1 MIFKKTLSIGIVFI
15 FLIVNISFAQNGKTK
30 IHKLAKGETMYALS
44 KKYKVSLEDIKKANP
59 GMGDKLDIGQEIKIP
74 TTSKDEIKIDK
85 KEESADFK
93 GEYFVHTLKSGETLS
108 ALSKKYKIGLDKIKK
123 ANPGLSDK
131 LDVGDEIKIPGK
143 QKVTGQKEPKQKVE
157 KNVDE
162 SNSASESDNLVKH
175 KLKANENFKV
185 LAKKYGV
192 SVAEILKVNPK
203 LGAKVKVG
211 TIVNIPASKDKIA
224 SDEDAKEPVAVQE
237 PAENESNV
245 NQSVTSQN
253 NLTHKVAKKETLFT
267 IAKKYKTTVA
277 KLQKLNPKIKGGLK
291 VGQLVII
298 SAKQTSTQNL
308 VDEKPIENAVSETI
322 EDAGYHVVKPKQTQF
337 SIAKQYK
344 VSVSEIRLW
353 NKLSAK
359 SQLKVGQKL
368 IVSKSKFSD
377 NSTSEVA
384 NASSN
389 NLENIEKSKET
400 GTLNMIENQDADEPT
415 NPQTA
420 SKSLVIKQEPTTE
433 PVDPDKVTVTTSTAV
448 NASGYN
454 KITETGLAEIIEEN
468 VETNKFLAL
477 HKTAPIGTLIQVKNP
492 MTEIAIFVRVIGKLP
507 DNSSNDKIIIKVS
520 KKVRERI
527 GALNQ
532 RFPVEISYI
541 P

>member
-1 MIFKKTLSIGIVFI
+1 M
-15 FLIVNISFAQNGKTK
+15 LISRKFTSVCLLVLVLISNVLLAQNGKTK
-30 IHKLAKGETMYALS
+30 IHKLAKGETLYALS

-59 GMGDKLDIGQEIKIP
+59 GMGDDLDIGQEIKIP
-74 TTSKDEIKIDK
+74 LAGKTNSKEEAKDE
-85 KEESADFK
+85 KEDFK
-93 GEYFVHTLKSGETLS
+93 GEFFVHKLKSGETLS
-108 ALSKKYKIGLDKIKK
+108 ALSKKYKVGLDKIKK

-143 QKVTGQKEPKQKVE
+143 QKVVAAKPIKEKEQPQE
-157 KNVDE
+157 EENFAEPQGDII
-162 SNSASESDNLVKH
+162 KH

-185 LAKKYGV
+185 LSKKYGV

-211 TIVNIPASKDKIA
+211 TIVNIPASKDKMA
-224 SDEDAKEPVAVQE
+224 TEEVAKEPVAQQE
-237 PAENESNV
+237 PAENESITEQV
-245 NQSVTSQN
+245 TTSQN

-277 KLQKLNPKIKGGLK
+277 KLQKLNPSAKKGLK
-291 VGQLVII
+291 EGQILVI
-298 SAKQTSTQNL
+298 STKNTSVAKPAEEVKEPAQAIVNEEPT
-308 VDEKPIENAVSETI
+308 E
-322 EDAGYHVVKPKQTQF
+322 AGFHIVKSKQTQF

-344 VSVSEIRLW
+344 ISVNELRKW

-368 IVSKSKFSD
+368 VVAKPTIEP
-377 NSTSEVA
+377 NEPITETSTAQVV
-384 NASSN
+384 
-389 NLENIEKSKET
+389 EKTKET
-400 GTLNMIENQDADEPT
+400 GTLNMVENQEVDEPSS
-415 NPQTA
+415 PQNAAKT
-420 SKSLVIKQEPTTE
+420 LVIKPETKEVPI
-433 PVDPDKVTVTTSTAV
+433 DPDKITVTSTTAV
-448 NASGYN
+448 NASGYD
-454 KITETGLAEIIEEN
+454 KIVEAGLAEVMGEN
-468 VETNKFLAL
+468 VESNKFLAL

-507 DNSSNDKIIIKVS
+507 ESSSNDKIIIKVS